1 MLRNIKDSE
10 LVLGIISTVGTDVDE
25 VVRDLTEQLRFF
37 RYTTELISVSQSIIS
52 QFEAGKEAP
61 FSSEFDRISHYM
73 DLGNKIREE
82 TNDSSILM
90 KGVARE
96 LYQRRATTDGEP
108 KPRPRTAY
116 IIKSLKHPDE
126 VAFMRETYGDGFHLI
141 GVTSSYSRRLKTL
154 MERKGLT
161 KEKASEL
168 LDRDANEDM
177 KQGQHTRDAF
187 QHADYFICT
196 TEDTDQTYNAV
207 ERLIDLLFGNPF
219 ITPNFDE
226 YAMFMA
232 YAASLRSADLSRQ
245 IGAVITKDDEIL
257 SMGANDCP
265 RAGGG
270 LYWPELASHGKYQD
284 IQYGRDY
291 MCGYDS
297 NKKEQYKI
305 IKSLLDAFDITFS
318 EENIEIAKAAGIG
331 DLTEYGRVVHGEMEA
346 LLACARNNISCR
358 NATLYATTFPCHNC
372 AKHIIAAGVKRVV
385 YIEPYPKSKAFD
397 FYTVEISDS
406 IPDGN
411 KVVFEPFTGVGPQR
425 YNDLFSMSST
435 RWYTKKR
442 KNKDGTKLEWKR
454 EKAELRNPL
463 ALFSY
468 LDAEKAAY
476 VAFEDESLALK
487 GVL

>member
-1 MLRNIKDSE
+1 M
-10 LVLGIISTVGTDVDE
+10 
-25 VVRDLTEQLRFF
+25 RF
-37 RYTTELISVSQSIIS
+37 L
-52 QFEAGKEAP
+52 
-61 FSSEFDRISHYM
+61 
-73 DLGNKIREE
+73 
-82 TNDSSILM
+82 
-90 KGVARE
+90 
-96 LYQRRATTDGEP
+96 
-108 KPRPRTAY
+108 
-116 IIKSLKHPDE
+116 
-126 VAFMRETYGDGFHLI
+126 AFMR
-141 GVTSSYSRRLKTL
+141 
-154 MERKGLT
+154 
-161 KEKASEL
+161 
-168 LDRDANEDM
+168 
-177 KQGQHTRDAF
+177 
-187 QHADYFICT
+187 C
-196 TEDTDQTYNAV
+196 
-207 ERLIDLLFGNPF
+207 
-219 ITPNFDE
+219 
-226 YAMFMA
+226 
-232 YAASLRSADLSRQ
+232 
-245 IGAVITKDDEIL
+245 
-257 SMGANDCP
+257 CP
-265 RAGGG
+265 
-270 LYWPELASHGKYQD
+270 
-284 IQYGRDY
+284 
-291 MCGYDS
+291 

-442 KNKDGTKLEWKR
+442 KNKDGTKLEWER